1 MKRGFTLIEL
11 LVVVLIIAILSAVAL
26 PQYTK
31 AVEKSRITE
40 ALIIMKKMADNI
52 DLCYLADPGGSSCVD
67 MATEGLE
74 QMNPN
79 GSGQFNTKYFA
90 FAPYFGPM
98 VIAQRLT
105 EDYTIFLI
113 TQTAVKLESTPIAA
127 DEMRACIPQTDEGER
142 ICRSL
147 GGRYAADVYN
157 SGPGYFF

>member
-11 LVVVLIIAILSAVAL
+11 LVVVLIIGILSAVAL

-31 AVEKSRITE
+31 AVEKARITE

-67 MATEGLE
+67 MAAEGFE

-79 GSGQFNTKYFA
+79 AGQFSTKYFA
-90 FAPYFGPM
+90 FGPYFGPM
-98 VIAQRLT
+98 VIAGRLT
-105 EDYTIFLI
+105 NDYMIFLL
-113 TQTAVKLESTPIAA
+113 TKTAVNLESTPIPA
-127 DEMRACIPQTDEGER
+127 DEMRACFPQTDEGER